1 MGLTS
6 MDRKRTILI
15 TDVKT
20 CVIAGGVAANKCLR
34 NKLKNS
40 IEDIE
45 TIFPDISYCNDN
57 AAMIAFLGEKK
68 SKIIRKGSL
77 GFIIK
82 PNLKLK

>member
-1 MGLTS
+1 M
-6 MDRKRTILI
+6 KRAILM
-15 TDVKT
+15 TKVKT

-40 IEDIE
+40 IKDIE

-68 SKIIRKGSL
+68 SKIIRKDSL
-77 GFIIK
+77 GFVIK